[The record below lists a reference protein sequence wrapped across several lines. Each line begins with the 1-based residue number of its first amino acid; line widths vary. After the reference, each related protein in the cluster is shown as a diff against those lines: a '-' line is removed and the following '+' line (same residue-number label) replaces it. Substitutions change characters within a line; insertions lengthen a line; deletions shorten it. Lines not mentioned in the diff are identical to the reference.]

1 MPYNETRQPVDL
13 RTIPVDRWSEYEGHP
28 VAFPP
33 DIANY
38 LAGIEHDRLTVNE
51 LDAIEAKMD
60 VYYNVTAPWT
70 ILIPSRTATANRVAY
85 LERE

>member
-1 MPYNETRQPVDL
+1 MLYIEPQQPIDL

-38 LAGIEHDRLTVNE
+38 LSGIEQDRLSVDE
-51 LDAIEAKMD
+51 LDAIEARMD

-70 ILIPSRTATANRVAY
+70 ILIPSRTAIANRVAY